1 MVLKFRFF
9 FGLGSCRLGVNLPN
23 LKFIQSYANCINFGL
38 PEMPF
43 KTPDGKEFKTK
54 SEWRDYMVQTFYTFK
69 NKVNEVDPCVKKP
82 GDIAGQM
89 FDICDCENSTLV
101 VMDHT
106 EQVQIDVLKNCRVFI
121 AACASSIFIR
131 NCEGCTFYIC
141 CRQLC
146 LRDCKNC
153 FLYSLSMSEIHIELS
168 SGLKCAPFSGGYP
181 EHAEHLKSAGL
192 DPNHNLWYD
201 VFDHNDPAKS
211 HANWSL
217 VDPSAYEE
225 PWFPVGACEPA
236 VPYTHIGS
244 VKKIEYDDMQ
254 SFSFDQLVK
263 DATALTPPTSVPPI
277 PNPTAIIPTVN
288 RLSLSQ
294 PDQSDDNSYIKSVL
308 NLLINNMYEPLSST
322 LVRFTLLHSFVDKSH
337 SVVVYVQANEGT
349 RVVGPLGV
357 PLERTASPTSVIISE
372 LWNIENI
379 SVSTSGDLAWAALW
393 VHQTEVVEG
402 REVPTESWLTLTVVL
417 EKKAVGSSESEKCW
431 KVARAQ
437 SSSSVS
443 ADAVKVPRNL

>member
-1 MVLKFRFF
+1 
-9 FGLGSCRLGVNLPN
+9 
-23 LKFIQSYANCINFGL
+23 
-38 PEMPF
+38 
-43 KTPDGKEFKTK
+43 
-54 SEWRDYMVQTFYTFK
+54 
-69 NKVNEVDPCVKKP
+69 
-82 GDIAGQM
+82 
-89 FDICDCENSTLV
+89 
-101 VMDHT
+101 
-106 EQVQIDVLKNCRVFI
+106 
-121 AACASSIFIR
+121 
-131 NCEGCTFYIC
+131 
-141 CRQLC
+141 
-146 LRDCKNC
+146 
-153 FLYSLSMSEIHIELS
+153 MSEIHIELS

-294 PDQSDDNSYIKSVL
+294 PDQSDDNSSIKSVL

-322 LVRFTLLHSFVDKSH
+322 L
-337 SVVVYVQANEGT
+337 ANEGT

-402 REVPTESWLTLTVVL
+402 REVPTESWQNLTVVL

-443 ADAVKVPRNL
+443 TDAVK